1 MPRRAARVRER
12 RAPVSVLVDTNVVLD
27 LVLAREPWAAEAAAL
42 LDAVA
47 SGRLTGFIAGHT
59 ITTIFYL
66 VRRAAGLPRAR
77 TAVADIL
84 TILTVVP
91 LEGAD
96 YLHALS
102 LGLRD
107 YEDAVQAVAA
117 LRAGATWL
125 VTRNP
130 GDYKGVPVEIRSAG
144 EVLALLE
151 EDGA

>member
-1 MPRRAARVRER
+1 MPRRSARVRE
-12 RAPVSVLVDTNVVLD
+12 PKPPPSVLVDTNVVLD
-27 LVLAREPWAAEAAAL
+27 LILAREPWAAEAAAL

-47 SGRLTGFIAGHT
+47 AGRVTGCIAGHT

-66 VRRAAGLPRAR
+66 VRRAAGLQRAR
-77 TAVADIL
+77 IAVADL
-84 TILTVVP
+84 LQVLTVVP
-91 LEGAD
+91 LEAGD

-117 LRAGATWL
+117 LRAGSTWL

-130 GDYKGVPVEIRSAG
+130 RDYKGAPVEIRSAG

-151 EDGA
+151 GSL